1 MTVCQDN
8 VSLMTGRDG
17 KYHVANLD
25 VLILIDTNHRS
36 KNHLGIKVSALPEG

>member
-8 VSLMTGRDG
+8 VSLMRGGDG
-17 KYHVANLD
+17 KYVASLD

-36 KNHLGIKVSALPEG
+36 KNYMGIKVSALPEG